1 MTLQDPLRSAVPFNR
16 GNVKPL
22 LNEIVHA
29 LDRLLG
35 DDEPTVIDLAS
46 LPFAP
51 GELAALEAALGT
63 GELSAELDAMGRSV
77 IRETAYP
84 GVWWVEHRNTE
95 DEVVGRYVEVT
106 RSPAILMSQDADIGA
121 GRAKLRDSVDST
133 GPELNKETGK

>member
-1 MTLQDPLRSAVPFNR
+1 MTLQDPLRTAVPFNR

-51 GELAALEAALGT
+51 GELAALEAALGS
-63 GELSAELDAMGRSV
+63 GELTAELDAMGRSV

>member
-1 MTLQDPLRSAVPFNR
+1 MTLQDPVRAVPFSR

-51 GELAALEAALGT
+51 GELAELEAALGT
-63 GELSAELDAMGRSV
+63 GELTAELDALGKSLV
-77 IRETAYP
+77 RETAYP
-84 GVWWVEHRNTE
+84 GVWWLEHGGRSRGSLHRGHAQSR
-95 DEVVGRYVEVT
+95 DPDVPRCRYRRGPREV
-106 RSPAILMSQDADIGA
+106 A
-121 GRAKLRDSVDST
+121 
-133 GPELNKETGK
+133 